1 MKQLLLTGFGPFL
14 KNEANPTEQIVNA
27 LHNQMVGSIKVE
39 GIVLPVVFGD
49 AAQQIIKQL
58 ETTTYDA
65 VIMLGLAASRKEIT
79 PERIAINCR
88 NGQNDNAGN
97 VYHEVA
103 IVEDG
108 PDGIFTTLPIQ
119 QMVNVLKEK
128 SWQATISNSAG
139 TYVCNDTMYLVN
151 LYIKENNLT
160 FPSGFIHVPNATTEE
175 GLQSLIEGILVCIEA
190 LE

>member
-14 KNEANPTEQIVNA
+14 KNETNPTEKIVNV
-27 LHNQMVGSIKVE
+27 LQHQKIGTFRVE
-39 GIVLPVVFGD
+39 GMVLPVVFGE
-49 AAQQIIKQL
+49 AAKQIIKQL
-58 ETTTYDA
+58 ETNTYDA

-97 VYHEVA
+97 VFQEVA
-103 IVEDG
+103 IQENG
-108 PDGIFTTLPIQ
+108 PDGIFSTLPIT
-119 QMVNVLKEK
+119 QMVQLLKEK
-128 SWQATISNSAG
+128 GLQATISNSAG

-151 LYIKENNLT
+151 LYMKENNLT
-160 FPSGFIHVPNATTEE
+160 IPSGFIHVPNATTKEE
-175 GLQSLIEGILVCIEA
+175 LQSLIEGIMVCIEA